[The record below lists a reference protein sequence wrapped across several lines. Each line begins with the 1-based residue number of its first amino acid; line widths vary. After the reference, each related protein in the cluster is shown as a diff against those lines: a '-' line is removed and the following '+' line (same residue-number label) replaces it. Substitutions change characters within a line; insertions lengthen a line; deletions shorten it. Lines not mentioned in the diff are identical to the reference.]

1 MIDIV
6 LKKNFLMFKLIN
18 YVLSIMWPRHDD
30 GSINFLQS
38 NLIPSKKKIKA
49 PTITAGQ
56 RIASKNCLLLKM
68 PNACVL
74 FGKGKYLSRKLLSGR
89 LWIAKWSNSI
99 GLFSISHKS
108 KRGC

>member
-1 MIDIV
+1 MIQIL
-6 LKKNFLMFKLIN
+6 LKQLQFSSGINGLSLELFFLSRNVWDRISISFWCHWYEKNGQNLVENFIFLLHLIN

-56 RIASKNCLLLKM
+56 RIASKNCLLQ
-68 PNACVL
+68 
-74 FGKGKYLSRKLLSGR
+74 
-89 LWIAKWSNSI
+89 
-99 GLFSISHKS
+99 
-108 KRGC
+108 